1 MSVRQPIRV
10 VIRNRP
16 RSGNTPDVIELG
28 SDGRTVGVRQ
38 LSHSPTGGAKT
49 DRVSYKCDAVM
60 ANASQERVFD
70 EVGLPLCETVLQGY
84 NATALCY
91 GQTSAGKSFTM
102 IGSGHDYHQRGL
114 LPRAIARVFREV
126 SNRLEYCFTVRLQC
140 LEIYNESM
148 YDLLATL
155 PGAERRDLS
164 ISESGGSVEV
174 KGLSAPEVA
183 TEEEALR
190 LVFEAESNRA
200 VSQHQLN
207 THSSRSHVTYI
218 LSLERRSRVDSS
230 GEHVHAVRA
239 RPHPH
244 YIMSPHAP
252 HRASRASCF
261 APALNR
267 WLALVLA

>member
-10 VIRNRP
+10 VVRNRP
-16 RSGNTPDVIELG
+16 SSGSTDNAIELG
-28 SDGRTVGVRQ
+28 SDGQTVSVRQ
-38 LSHSPTGGAKT
+38 LSHTPTGGAKA
-49 DRVSYKCDAVM
+49 DRVSYKCDAVL
-60 ANASQERVFD
+60 ANASQERVFE

-91 GQTSAGKSFTM
+91 GQTSSGKSFTM
-102 IGSGHDYHQRGL
+102 IGNGHDYHHRGL
-114 LPRAIARVFREV
+114 LPRALARIFRDV
-126 SNRLEYCFTVRLQC
+126 SNRLEYSFTVGLQC

-164 ISESGGSVEV
+164 ICEVGGSVEV
-174 KGLSAPEVA
+174 KGLSAPQVT

-190 LVFEAESNRA
+190 LVFEAEANRA

-207 THSSRSHVTYI
+207 AHSSRSHVFYI

-230 GEHVHAVRA
+230 GAHAQRA
-239 RPHPH
+239 DVLAGT
-244 YIMSPHAP
+244 ML
-252 HRASRASCF
+252 RASLLARDEFPDKQRQCRPCVPAHIHIAS
-261 APALNR
+261 
-267 WLALVLA
+267 